1 MTNIFPI
8 FLTIAAWL
16 AVGSATA
23 YFAQQRGRDPL
34 IWFMI
39 GMLLGLMGLL
49 LLFLLPP
56 ISDGEDSSDE
66 DEYKAQDE
74 KAEIVPFV
82 TSHDCL
88 IKDWY
93 YYDINKQRHGPVRFD
108 MIKNLWEDGVL
119 HSDSY
124 VWCEGMD
131 KWIKIEEEQSLYTHL
146 QLL

>member
-8 FLTIAAWL
+8 FLTIVLWL
-16 AVGSATA
+16 SVGTATA

-56 ISDGEDSSDE
+56 VAEEESSE
-66 DEYKAQDE
+66 EAEYKALEE
-74 KAEIVPFV
+74 KISAEP
-82 TSHDCL
+82 TPPAHECL

-93 YYDINKQRHGPVRFD
+93 YYDKSRQRHGPVRFE
-108 MIKNLWEDGVL
+108 MLKHLWHDGAL

-131 KWIKIEEEQSLYTHL
+131 KWTKIEENQSLHTHL